1 MCGGGAMRS
10 DCVGGG
16 AMRSDCGGGV
26 AMGLVWGGAMEY
38 KGFIASSYE
47 HVHKTQINSH
57 SC

>member
-1 MCGGGAMRS
+1 MWGRGYEIRLCGGRGYEIRLW
-10 DCVGGG
+10 
-16 AMRSDCGGGV
+16 GGGV